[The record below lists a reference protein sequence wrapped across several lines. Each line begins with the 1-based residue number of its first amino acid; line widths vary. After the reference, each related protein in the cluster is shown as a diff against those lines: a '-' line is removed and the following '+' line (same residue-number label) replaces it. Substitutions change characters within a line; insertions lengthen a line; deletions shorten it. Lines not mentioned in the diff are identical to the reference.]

1 VARRRR
7 PVQARAARARAASI
21 GLPRPSLPVVPERL
35 ARFAP
40 SRRSLLVAGALV
52 ILGVGAYLVARETS
66 AFAITRI
73 EVRGAPAPV
82 RKQVQHALAPFVGA
96 NLLSLDGAG
105 LERRAASL
113 PTVVSATYDR
123 GFPHTL
129 HVVVVPERI
138 VAVLHRGKETWLV
151 SARGRVVRRIPTG
164 TRPGLARIW
173 VPSKADVELGA
184 ILPAAGGGAA
194 ARAVAL
200 ATRFPARIS
209 TIQLVRGEL
218 VVRLRSGLELL
229 LGEPTDVRL
238 KLAIARR
245 ALFQLPDGATYVDV
259 SVPGRPVAGAS
270 NPQLS
275 SEG

>member
-1 VARRRR
+1 MAPRRR
-7 PVQARAARARAASI
+7 PVQARAARARAASVDV
-21 GLPRPSLPVVPERL
+21 PRRRGFSVPPRI

-40 SRRSLLVAGALV
+40 SRRSIVTGLALVA
-52 ILGVGAYLVARETS
+52 LGGGAYLIARETS

-82 RKQVQHALAPFVGA
+82 RRQVQHALAGYVGT
-96 NLLSLDGAG
+96 NLLKLDGGA
-105 LERRAASL
+105 LQRRASSL

-129 HVVVVPERI
+129 HVVVVPERV
-138 VAVLHRGKETWLV
+138 VAVLHRGNETWLV
-151 SARGRVVRRIPTG
+151 SARGRVVRPIPTG

-173 VPSKADVELGA
+173 VPRKADVQVGA
-184 ILPAAGGGAA
+184 ILPADGGGAA
-194 ARAVAL
+194 ARAVGL
-200 ATRFPARIS
+200 VTHFPARIS
-209 TIQLVRGEL
+209 TVQLAQGEL
-218 VVRLRSGLELL
+218 VVRLRSGVELL

-245 ALFQLPDGATYVDV
+245 ALYRLPDGATYVDV
-259 SVPGRPVAGAS
+259 SVPGRPVAGAG

-275 SEG
+275 SKG